1 MNSNVSAPAFLPRSE
16 SPQRFPIPYSHTV
29 TIESPQPTLKLIAVK
44 TPSAPIKPRFN
55 RDSEAPYSEAPY
67 SGAPYSGSEARYS
80 GSEARYSG
88 APYSEAPYSGSES
101 RCNKQIPIL

>member
-67 SGAPYSGSEARYS
+67 SGAPYS
-80 GSEARYSG
+80 
-88 APYSEAPYSGSES
+88 EAPYSGSES